1 MRTRRSSPLPG
12 ALPSSGPKNPASK
25 SSFSGYSLEGNQVPA
40 FCVCS
45 FGNLPEASM
54 AGLIGVA
61 IYFAPSLI
69 AAARHTHNATGIF
82 MLNLFLGWTGIG
94 WVIALLVALCF
105 SPDWKSGEKEKGRG
119 G

>member
-1 MRTRRSSPLPG
+1 
-12 ALPSSGPKNPASK
+12 
-25 SSFSGYSLEGNQVPA
+25 
-40 FCVCS
+40 
-45 FGNLPEASM
+45 M

-94 WVIALLVALCF
+94 WVLAMIFAFIKDRKV
-105 SPDWKSGEKEKGRG
+105 
-119 G
+119 